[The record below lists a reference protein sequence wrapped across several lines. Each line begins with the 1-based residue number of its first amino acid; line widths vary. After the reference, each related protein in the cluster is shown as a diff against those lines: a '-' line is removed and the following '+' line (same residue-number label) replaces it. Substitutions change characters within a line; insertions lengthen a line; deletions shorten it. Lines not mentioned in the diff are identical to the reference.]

1 MRVHPRIN
9 VALLTFYSY
18 ASHVNQWLTVKKNIL
33 LMLPSVLRS
42 RFSRR
47 DEKTKLQR
55 PNALE
60 YELMQRWANMTGRDV
75 LFSNDGIEGKVSPT

>member
-1 MRVHPRIN
+1 MIVHPRIN
-9 VALLTFYSY
+9 AALETFYVY
-18 ASHVNQWLTVKKNIL
+18 ASNVNNWLIVKKNIL
-33 LMLPSVLRS
+33 LMLPSRLRA

-55 PNALE
+55 PNELE

-75 LFSNDGIEGKVSPT
+75 LFTNDGIEGKVSPT